1 MVLDFTGKNFH
12 AINNKYAA
20 PMGFAVI
27 GQKSYQRNNVLVC
40 QLDTNRNGLGG
51 VLVEECLDQAG
62 LWA

>member
-12 AINNKYAA
+12 AINNKYAE
-20 PMGFAVI
+20 PM
-27 GQKSYQRNNVLVC
+27 GQKSCQRDNVLVC

-51 VLVEECLDQAG
+51 VLVEDCLDQAG